1 MSPADV
7 GARDAPHGMDSIA
20 VVTGGGRGIGAATSA
35 LLASRGATV
44 VAVARTERDLRA
56 LHEDVGVDYVV
67 ASVETE
73 QGCEGIVREIIGRY
87 GRIDILVNNAGAD
100 SGGEREIW
108 RQDSAVWRSS
118 LAVNLDAAFH
128 LTRLASAGMVERGW
142 GRIVM
147 VSSTAGQIGGLRLSA
162 YCAAKHGLLGLMR
175 GAAQDL
181 APYGV
186 TCNAVCPGWV
196 RTPMSERTAAV
207 EAAERGVSAEQIWH
221 ERDMGSPA
229 GRVVTAGEVAEA
241 IGFLASPA
249 ASGVNGEALTVSLGS
264 AW

>member
-1 MSPADV
+1 MSPADRTV
-7 GARDAPHGMDSIA
+7 AL
-20 VVTGGGRGIGAATSA
+20 VTGGGRGIGRATAA
-35 LLASRGATV
+35 LLAARGLTV
-44 VAVARTERDLRA
+44 VAVSRTERDLRA
-56 LHEDVGVDYVV
+56 LHEATGVDYIV

-73 QGCEGIVREIIGRY
+73 RGCEEIVREAISRH
-87 GRIDILVNNAGAD
+87 GRIDVLVNNAGAD

-108 RQDSAVWRSS
+108 QQDPAVWRSS
-118 LAVNLDAAFH
+118 MAVNLDAAFH
-128 LTRLASAGMVERGW
+128 LTRLASAGMVELGF

-175 GAAQDL
+175 AAAQDL
-181 APYGV
+181 APHGV

-196 RTPMSERTAAV
+196 RTPMSQQTAAV
-207 EAAERGVSAEQIWH
+207 EAAEQGVSVEQIWR
-221 ERDMGSPA
+221 ERDASSPA
-229 GRVVTAGEVAEA
+229 GRVVTTEEVAEA

-264 AW
+264 PW